1 MFSPYHFGLYFTPQQ
16 VQNAHKYQDREPF
29 KTAWATLRSTTQLDP
44 LQALLWNGLRYRFD
58 NNVNAGEFT
67 VTLLENQLTTQVND
81 TPLWNALAQ
90 TLLIAQCME
99 LVRDH
104 PAKDEAL
111 ESRWRD
117 LLFDRAG
124 GFNIDE
130 NDVPTF
136 AESVWRSAL
145 NMATGVV
152 LEREPIF
159 QQASDEF
166 RAVIDNEI
174 HPQGYLPRAIDPTSG
189 GQSLLNHL
197 RVSQALVLMAEMGRC
212 VEVDLWGY
220 ANRGVSITT
229 TTTYPLYYFF
239 YPEKWKWVEER
250 YMGGKKVEAEV
261 LNMDESQRMF
271 KHNAGFLEMLNHHYG
286 NQPLRAVQMILE
298 ELRPVNDLFG
308 GGLTTLTHGY
318 VEGRRGLFG

>member
-1 MFSPYHFGLYFTPQQ
+1 MFSPHHFGLYFTSQQ
-16 VQNAHKYQDREPF
+16 VKNAHKHKDREPF
-29 KTAWATLRSTTQLDP
+29 KTAWVTLRDTNPLDP

-58 NNVNAGEFT
+58 GKVDAGEFT
-67 VTLLENQLTTQVND
+67 VSQLENHLATHADDVSV
-81 TPLWNALAQ
+81 WNALAQ
-90 TLLIAQCME
+90 TLLLAQCME

-104 PAKDEAL
+104 PAKSDATEA
-111 ESRWRD
+111 RWRD
-117 LLFDRAG
+117 LLFERVG
-124 GFNIDE
+124 GLN
-130 NDVPTF
+130 NDTNALTF
-136 AESVWRSAL
+136 AESVWKSAL

-159 QQASDEF
+159 QQAVDEF
-166 RAVIDNEI
+166 KAVIDNEI
-174 HPQGYLPRAIDPTSG
+174 HPQGYLPRAIDPSSG

-197 RVSQALVLMAEMGRC
+197 RVSQGLVLMAEMGRC
-212 VEVDLWGY
+212 VDVDLWGY

-261 LNMDESQRMF
+261 LGEDESQRMF
-271 KHNAGFLEMLNHHYG
+271 KNNAGFLEMLNHHYG